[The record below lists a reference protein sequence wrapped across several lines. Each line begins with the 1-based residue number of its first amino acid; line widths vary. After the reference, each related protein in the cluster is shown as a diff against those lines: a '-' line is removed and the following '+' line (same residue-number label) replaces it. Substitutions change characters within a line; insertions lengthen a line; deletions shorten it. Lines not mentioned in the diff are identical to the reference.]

1 MTPVALA
8 ALALVLT
15 GPAPALLARLSWPRL
30 VPRATVV
37 LWQSVALAAVLAALG
52 AGLATA
58 TGLVLR
64 RSASP
69 VEWGLYGVVLLLT
82 VLVGGR
88 LVWAVVAFAVHTRTR
103 RRRHRE
109 LVDLLANRREIAP
122 GLRVLAE
129 QTPVVYCLP
138 SARDARVVLSA
149 GALDRLTA
157 DELAAVLAHE
167 QAHLRARHDLVL
179 EAFGALRMAFPRWV
193 RSRTALEENR
203 ILVELLADDAARR
216 RAGAEPLA
224 HALVKLAGAAVPDAA
239 LAAACHATALRVRR
253 LAEPPR
259 RHLALTGV
267 TYAVALALVVVPTV
281 FVALPWLRQVFA
293 ALG

>member
-15 GPAPALLARLSWPRL
+15 GPAPALLARMSWPRL

-37 LWQSVALAAVLAALG
+37 LWQSVAFAAVLAALG

-58 TGLVLR
+58 TGLLLR
-64 RSASP
+64 RAATS
-69 VEWGLYGVVLLLT
+69 VEYGLDSIVLLLT
-82 VLVGGR
+82 MLVAGR

-109 LVDLLANRREIAP
+109 LVDLLANRQEIAP

-179 EAFGALRMAFPRWV
+179 ESFGALRMAFPRWV
-193 RSRTALEENR
+193 RSRTALEQNR

-224 HALVKLAGAAVPDAA
+224 RALVKLAGAAVPDAA
-239 LAAACHATALRVRR
+239 LAAAGHATAMRVRR
-253 LAEPPR
+253 LAEPPH
-259 RHLALTGV
+259 RHLALTTV

-281 FVALPWLRQVFA
+281 FVALPWVLRVFA
-293 ALG
+293 AVG

>member
-15 GPAPALLARLSWPRL
+15 GPAPALLARMSWPRL

-52 AGLATA
+52 AGFATA
-58 TGLVLR
+58 TGLVLH
-64 RSASP
+64 RSAGT
-69 VEWGLYGVVLLLT
+69 VELALYAAVLLLT
-82 VLVGGR
+82 LLVVAR
-88 LVWAVVAFAVHTRTR
+88 LGWAVVTFAVHTRSR

-109 LVDLLANRREIAP
+109 LVDLLANRQEVAP

-129 QTPVVYCLP
+129 RTPVVYCLP
-138 SARDARVVLSA
+138 SAREARVVLSA

-216 RAGAEPLA
+216 RTGAEPLA
-224 HALVKLAGAAVPDAA
+224 HALVKLAGIAVPDAA
-239 LAAACHATALRVRR
+239 LAAARHATALRVRR

-259 RHLALTGV
+259 RHVALTTV
-267 TYAVALALVVVPTV
+267 TYAAAVALVVVPTV
-281 FVALPWLRQVFA
+281 FVALPWLLQVFA
-293 ALG
+293 AVG